1 MQWTWTRAVWA
12 ASGVA
17 LLAGMIGALASGGFL
32 RFLLTV
38 ELACAAA
45 ILVVISRIGEAE
57 RVMGGSGY
65 GEAMHGPLKWLHAAI
80 TVLYNVGLMVV
91 VFALL
96 VRVKIIGLDIAPAVE
111 SGLPFFLGLFILLL
125 GVAGVARIQMHG
137 GTIRSWATQAH
148 GVFVLVVL
156 GLVALAT
163 FALLLDPE
171 LTAGDNIILRGN
183 DLPILVLVA
192 VLGITT
198 QMFLIAGLPTT
209 VELAQSLARSLRGQ
223 SDVLKEPSKGTPPIV
238 YAGVL
243 GIGTA
248 GAAAF
253 LLSYFDVFS
262 ALGGFRDDRVIYL
275 VAAVPLTLVFFFLF
289 SAFGIWR
296 EGRRGL
302 YTKKVTTKVRND
314 ILVYGFSGIFGLIT
328 FGLLVGNLTDSYD
341 SLFGIPAGRGLAK
354 DLTFLTIV
362 ATTGP
367 IGYYLHRQNQRIDNI
382 EDRLAD
388 FLNDLSEQRRAGL
401 TLAAALKAS
410 SKVDYGD
417 LSPEVKKM
425 AHQVGW
431 GIPFNDALKQFG
443 ERLNTS
449 LVKRSVSLVIEASR
463 TGGSVAQ
470 ILKAAAR
477 DAYELK
483 GLEAERR
490 TTMMT
495 FVIVLYVVFFVFLVV
510 LASIDAQFLPQILA
524 AQEAQAESSIAAD
537 VVGVAIDR
545 VSINYIYFNAAM
557 IQAMGNGLVAG
568 VLSEGRVTAGFRH
581 TAIMAVCGWVI
592 FRLLLSG

>member
-1 MQWTWTRAVWA
+1 MRWTWMHGVWT
-12 ASGVA
+12 ASIVA
-17 LLAGMIGALASGGFL
+17 LVAGMIGALASGGFL

-45 ILVVISRIGEAE
+45 VLVIISRIGEAE
-57 RVMGGSGY
+57 RVMGGAGY
-65 GEAMHGPLKWLHAAI
+65 GEAMNGPVKWLHAVI
-80 TVLYNVGLMVV
+80 TILYNIGLMVV
-91 VFALL
+91 VFAVL
-96 VRVKIIGLDIAPAVE
+96 VRTRVVDLDIAPAVE

-148 GVFVLVVL
+148 GISSLVII
-156 GLVALAT
+156 GLVAIA
-163 FALLLDPE
+163 AMVLLVDPE
-171 LTAGDNIILRGN
+171 ITAGDNIILRGT
-183 DLPILVLVA
+183 DLPVLVLLA
-192 VLGITT
+192 VLSITT

-223 SDVLKEPSKGTPPIV
+223 SDIPKEPSKGTPPIV
-238 YAGVL
+238 YAGIL
-243 GIGTA
+243 GIGVA
-248 GAAAF
+248 GGVAF
-253 LLSYFDVFS
+253 LLSYFDVFG

-275 VAAVPLTLVFFFLF
+275 VAAVPLALVFFFLF
-289 SAFGIWR
+289 SAVGIWR
-296 EGRRGL
+296 EGRRGI
-302 YTKKVTTKVRND
+302 YTKKITTKVRND
-314 ILVYGFSGIFGLIT
+314 IMVYGFSGIFGLAT
-328 FGLLVGNLTDSYD
+328 FALLVGNLTDSYD
-341 SLFGIPAGRGLAK
+341 SLFGIPAGRDLAK
-354 DLTFLTIV
+354 DLSFLTI
-362 ATTGP
+362 AFTTGP
-367 IGYYLHRQNQRIDNI
+367 IGYYLHRQNKRIDNI

-443 ERLNTS
+443 DRLNTS

-463 TGGSVAQ
+463 TGGSVSQ

-483 GLEAERR
+483 SLEAERR

-495 FVIVLYVVFFVFLVV
+495 FVIVIYVVFFVFLVV

-524 AQEAQAESSIAAD
+524 AQEAQAESSLGAD
-537 VVGVAIDR
+537 VVGGEIDR
-545 VSINYIYFNAAM
+545 ESINYIYFNAAM

-592 FRLLLSG
+592 FRLLLG